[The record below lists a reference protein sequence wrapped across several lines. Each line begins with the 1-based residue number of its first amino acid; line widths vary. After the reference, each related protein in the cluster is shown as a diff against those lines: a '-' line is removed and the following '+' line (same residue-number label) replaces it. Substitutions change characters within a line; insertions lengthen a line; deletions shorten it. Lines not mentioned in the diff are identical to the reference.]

1 LRIGFVLAATL
12 LCGFPL
18 LDSNT
23 SQAASSTSSVRA
35 RCVSSKEARTS
46 STVCEYRFEQ
56 PFLVSGYSSGGQS
69 TLSYSVQCGKD
80 SAWPVRK
87 EAIEHRAW
95 YRRSLTVR
103 GNFKILG
110 GKGAPPAARRCDAAR
125 GKAALL
131 SVTLTMSRGVT
142 KTNLVVRLDSSL
154 PWGR

>member
-1 LRIGFVLAATL
+1 LRIAFAAAAAL

-18 LDSNT
+18 LVSGT
-23 SQAASSTSSVRA
+23 SQAASSTSPVRA
-35 RCVSSKEARTS
+35 RCVSFKEAHTS

-56 PFLVSGYSSGGQS
+56 PFRVSGYSNGGQS
-69 TLSYSVQCGKD
+69 TLSYSVQCGTY

-87 EAIEHRAW
+87 AAIEHRAW

-110 GKGAPPAARRCDAAR
+110 GKGAPSAARHCDAAS

-142 KTNLVVRLDSSL
+142 RTNLVVRLDSSL